1 MEGGGG
7 GCIES
12 VHIKGV
18 EFRENERVY
27 FHPGQKKKVSVLSGC
42 RLKRSSTVLRPCPTN
57 CFVDLYVALITAGD
71 RNDGRPFSEKRRKI
85 VTSIS
90 TSVLNTFTLEANWY
104 V

>member
-1 MEGGGG
+1 M
-7 GCIES
+7 
-12 VHIKGV
+12 
-18 EFRENERVY
+18 
-27 FHPGQKKKVSVLSGC
+27 
-42 RLKRSSTVLRPCPTN
+42 LRPCPTN
-57 CFVDLYVALITAGD
+57 CFVDLYLALITAGD

>member
-1 MEGGGG
+1 MSILRGLNSEKM
-7 GCIES
+7 
-12 VHIKGV
+12 KG
-18 EFRENERVY
+18 FIFTRNK
-27 FHPGQKKKVSVLSGC
+27 KKKVSVLSGC

-71 RNDGRPFSEKRRKI
+71 RNDGRPFSEKSRKI